1 MKIIFLRDVKGKG
14 KKDEVKEVKD
24 GYAKFLIS
32 NKDAVLYTDR
42 SKEILNKQI
51 DAREKQDLANKNEAL
66 NLKKRL
72 EKETL
77 VFKVKVGEQDKV
89 FGSVSTKMIASKLR
103 ELSYNIEKKKIKA
116 DEELSSL
123 GFHEVKVSLYKDV
136 EAILKVKLEK

>member
-77 VFKVKVGEQDKV
+77 VFKVKVGEQNKV

>member
-77 VFKVKVGEQDKV
+77 VFKVKVGEKDKV